1 MRAVRFF
8 DGASSLTLIL
18 ASRWIRSSL
27 AGRVQCREHPCGGG
41 LVGAQQ
47 NHQHIDEKAFAVRP
61 AADQMSH
68 QCENEAG
75 TAAAGMSKSGLEA
88 ACRHTWQKCPHLQAG
103 QFDRTP
109 SSPRKYIERYS
120 SRLGECCSAITTG
133 KMALSGYFLAGV
145 PLFST
150 TSCHTRA
157 SWHSVG
163 TRVNFYAQLRCK

>member
-8 DGASSLTLIL
+8 DGALSLTLIL

-27 AGRVQCREHPCGGG
+27 AGRVQCREHHCGGG

-47 NHQHIDEKAFAVRP
+47 NHQHVDEGSTSCRSDVPSVR
-61 AADQMSH
+61 
-68 QCENEAG
+68 ERGGNR
-75 TAAAGMSKSGLEA
+75 SGEHVKVRLGGSLPTYMA
-88 ACRHTWQKCPHLQAG
+88 KCPHLQAG

-133 KMALSGYFLAGV
+133 KMALSGYFLAAV

-163 TRVNFYAQLRCK
+163 TRVNFYVQFKM